1 MLALK
6 TQACLNMGKQKE
18 VGMTKSQAIKHF
30 GSVSALAKALRVTYE
45 AVRQWDDVPELRQYQ
60 IERITLGALKAEQKS
75 QAA

>member
-1 MLALK
+1 MLALQ
-6 TQACLNMGKQKE
+6 TQACLNKDKQKE

-60 IERITLGALKAEQKS
+60 IERLTLGALKAEQKS